1 MGGHQVSHCLHCC
14 CHCSSAGG
22 AATHG
27 NGVVVN
33 SQNGGDMNQNQSVTF
48 STNVTTVGG
57 NGLTA
62 GGNGGLKSA
71 LKSQTQQEQQ
81 QANGRNNKTEI
92 LISADQTS
100 VISVN
105 GTQPTSLTSNGISN
119 GGSVNCNGGYRHEN
133 GGAGGSVAMKTA
145 EPRVNIVSRPRP
157 KSVAVPNPSSSGI
170 FLFLFRSI

>member
-1 MGGHQVSHCLHCC
+1 
-14 CHCSSAGG
+14 
-22 AATHG
+22 
-27 NGVVVN
+27 
-33 SQNGGDMNQNQSVTF
+33 MNQNQSVTF

-119 GGSVNCNGGYRHEN
+119 GGYRHEN
-133 GGAGGSVAMKTA
+133 GSAGGSVAMKTA

-170 FLFLFRSI
+170 FLFLFISI

>member
-1 MGGHQVSHCLHCC
+1 M
-14 CHCSSAGG
+14 
-22 AATHG
+22 
-27 NGVVVN
+27 VVN
-33 SQNGGDMNQNQSVTF
+33 NQHGGDMNQNQSVTF

-57 NGLTA
+57 NGLS
-62 GGNGGLKSA
+62 GGSNGGLKSA
-71 LKSQTQQEQQ
+71 LKNQSQQEQQ
-81 QANGRNNKTEI
+81 QVNGRNNKTEI

-119 GGSVNCNGGYRHEN
+119 GGSVSCNGGYRHEM

-145 EPRVNIVSRPRP
+145 EPRINIVSRPRP

-170 FLFLFRSI
+170 SFFIQNIYPKDNLIFCPDRILFLWT